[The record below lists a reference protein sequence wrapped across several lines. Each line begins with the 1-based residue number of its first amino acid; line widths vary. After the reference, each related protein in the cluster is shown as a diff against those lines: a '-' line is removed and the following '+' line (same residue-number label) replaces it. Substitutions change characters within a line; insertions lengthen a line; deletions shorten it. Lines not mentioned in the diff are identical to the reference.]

1 MSSAIVNIDAVEGN
15 LKTVFAGYENAI
27 PKEYVIMREFP
38 FDSSHMVGDEYQH
51 GVELTRPHG
60 FTTAA
65 SGVFP
70 ALNQPVARTALKAK
84 LQPYQMYLRERIT
97 YDVLSRAQTSEQAA
111 KNELGATIESMR
123 DAQIFRQE
131 TLGFYGQSGLA
142 AVGTVTVDNASITSA
157 TWGAGMWAGNEGMP
171 VDVRSADGLTL
182 YGTVHI
188 TYVDFDNLTL
198 NFEAGEGALLA
209 VGRTLWFQGGSTTS
223 ELVGIK
229 KIIGN
234 TGTLYNISAATYGLW
249 KGVTQAVTAG
259 SDMTFKQAIQLDARI
274 RSRGGA
280 GDQLG
285 FINPDVFTT
294 LVATIESARTFSGP
308 DQYKPTE
315 VVRGTQELAFYS
327 PVGKTTIK
335 PHPIVVRGDYFSLRA
350 DKWKR
355 AGATDPTF
363 NIPGSKGNLSQEL
376 QDYPGRELR
385 AMANNTW
392 FSPRPAASGNMTGI
406 VYGGTTT

>member
-1 MSSAIVNIDAVEGN
+1 MSSGIVDINAVNGN
-15 LKTVFAGYENAI
+15 LKTIFAGYENAI

-70 ALNQPVARTALKAK
+70 ALNQPVSRTALKAK

-131 TLGFYGQSGLA
+131 VLGFYGQSGLA
-142 AVGTVTVDNASITSA
+142 AIGTVTVDNASITSA

-171 VDVRSADGLTL
+171 LDVRDSTGATL

-188 TYVDFDNLTL
+188 TFVDFDNLTL
-198 NFEAGEGALLA
+198 NFEAGEGALLVA
-209 VGRTLWFQGGSTTS
+209 GRTLWFQGGSTTA

-234 TGTLYNISAATYGLW
+234 TGTMYNISASTYGLW
-249 KGVTQAVTAG
+249 
-259 SDMTFKQAIQLDARI
+259 
-274 RSRGGA
+274 
-280 GDQLG
+280 
-285 FINPDVFTT
+285 
-294 LVATIESARTFSGP
+294 
-308 DQYKPTE
+308 
-315 VVRGTQELAFYS
+315 
-327 PVGKTTIK
+327 
-335 PHPIVVRGDYFSLRA
+335 
-350 DKWKR
+350 
-355 AGATDPTF
+355 
-363 NIPGSKGNLSQEL
+363 
-376 QDYPGRELR
+376 
-385 AMANNTW
+385 
-392 FSPRPAASGNMTGI
+392 
-406 VYGGTTT
+406 